1 MDMQQA
7 FNLAIGVVGVLF
19 GWVLKFFYDDL
30 KSLQITNKELNGHI
44 QGIKVL
50 VAGEYVKKSA
60 FDDMG
65 KAVMLKLDRIE
76 DKLDRK
82 VDK

>member
-1 MDMQQA
+1 MDHQQA
-7 FNLAIGVVGVLF
+7 FNLATGVIGVLF

-30 KSLQITNKELNGHI
+30 KALHANNKELNDHI
-44 QGIKVL
+44 QAVQVL

-60 FDDMG
+60 LDDMV
-65 KAVMLKLDRIE
+65 KAVLIKLDRIE